1 METYQWDEAQGR
13 LQISSNQD
21 TWCLACCEVLGKRG
35 PADSRLCG
43 MSSPRAQEATHKLE
57 YREANV
63 IDKMWIFPGGSVVK
77 KSPASVGD
85 MGSIPGLGRSHML
98 WSS

>member
-13 LQISSNQD
+13 LQIGSNQD
-21 TWCLACCEVLGKRG
+21 TWCLACCEALSERG

-57 YREANV
+57 YRETNV
-63 IDKMWIFPGGSVVK
+63 IDKVGIFPGGSAVK

-98 WSS
+98 RSS